1 MSFMVTRSIL
11 VRKPFFYIL
20 FVLLVLWIILFEF
33 ILPANNF
40 LPRPGIV
47 LLSIPALFDDYHLI
61 ANFFETVSAV
71 YLPPLLAFLFLYSI
85 RGSIFNQSAPP
96 KFLTGFLLQIA
107 AFFPAIL
114 SGILFAF
121 WFPESF
127 VVTYLFSF
135 IVALSWWMIEMR
147 SAAANP
153 NQTYA
158 AAFKSLGAD
167 DLFLNKNILWN
178 EIKPGIFTGLNR
190 FHMQLWTLILFF
202 EFISKRYGL
211 GSLLQQTLNYRDL
224 SALCLSIL
232 IITLTISAGFFLL
245 RFIENK
251 FIFWSSE

>member
-1 MSFMVTRSIL
+1 MVNRSVF

-20 FVLLVLWIILFEF
+20 FILLVLWILLFEF

-71 YLPPLLAFLFLYSI
+71 YLPPLLAYLFLYSL
-85 RGSIFNQSAPP
+85 RGSLFNHSVPA
-96 KFLTGFLLQIA
+96 KFLTGFLSQISVY
-107 AFFPAIL
+107 FPAVL
-114 SGILFAF
+114 SGILFIF

-127 VVTYLFSF
+127 VITYLFSF
-135 IVALSWWMIEMR
+135 IVSLAWWMIEMR
-147 SAAANP
+147 SAAGNP

-167 DLFLNKNILWN
+167 GLFINKNILWN
-178 EIKPGIFTGLNR
+178 EIKPGLFSHLNR
-190 FHMQLWTLILFF
+190 FHIHLWTLILFF

-211 GSLLQQTLNYRDL
+211 GSLLQRTLDYRDL

-232 IITLTISAGFFLL
+232 IITLTISAGYFLL

-251 FIFWSSE
+251 FVFWSSE